1 MRRSIAALIGL
12 GILAVAAPASAN
24 PTEVRVPVTSA
35 DLESPEA
42 ILSLYQRVNEAAA
55 SVCAEIMQGDHPA
68 YRSRRQ
74 CRIALVDQALAT
86 STVEPLTRFHAA
98 VRSGRTAT
106 TLASR

>member
-12 GILAVAAPASAN
+12 GIIAAATPAFAN
-24 PTEVRVPVTSA
+24 PTEIRIPVAST

-42 ILSLYQRVNEAAA
+42 ILALYQRVNEAAA
-55 SVCAEIMQGDHPA
+55 SVCAEIM
-68 YRSRRQ
+68 RSEPSPYATRRQ
-74 CRIALVDQALAT
+74 CRLDLVDHALET

-98 VRSGRTAT
+98 VRSGRTET